1 MCVCVC
7 GRQSVPRVNVCD
19 PVFSVIDIASGLGP
33 VGGCVGQSAALIIDR
48 QQGEFQA
55 EITRQSVNYWP
66 SHSLVSV
73 PLCNISDSCH
83 SPWSP

>member
-1 MCVCVC
+1 MC

-33 VGGCVGQSAALIIDR
+33 VGGSVGQSAALIIDR

-55 EITRQSVNYWP
+55 EITPVSQLLAQ
-66 SHSLVSV
+66 SLVSLNE
-73 PLCNISDSCH
+73 PWH
-83 SPWSP
+83 SYSPSQGPSLPA